1 MIARKKEGRT
11 RYKNRNET
19 AWLSEK
25 SFYEL
30 KILSLTNIFMT
41 EREKTE
47 TESKKDAKRRE
58 TEAAV
63 GKTRD
68 ININI

>member
-1 MIARKKEGRT
+1 
-11 RYKNRNET
+11 
-19 AWLSEK
+19 
-25 SFYEL
+25 
-30 KILSLTNIFMT
+30 MT

-47 TESKKDAKRRE
+47 TEREMGAKRRE